1 MASSR
6 GVGNFCS
13 MFINIPNGNEK
24 GIQLIPVGDI
34 ATKDEYEKIKNVTA
48 QEVITGHR
56 FPVELAAIIPN
67 GGTRG
72 DPIKF
77 DYVYCKNEVIPA
89 CEMFMDAVN
98 SDPEVPKHLHLTF
111 NLDNVAA

>member
-6 GVGNFCS
+6 GVGNFRS
-13 MFINIPNGNEK
+13 MFINIPNGNER

-98 SDPEVPKHLHLTF
+98 GDPEVPESLHLTF
-111 NLDNVAA
+111 NLDNIAT